1 MKIIEKSITRMTDDE
16 WSRTLELL
24 LGLDGDL
31 YSYED
36 ISDNL
41 WMFNTKN
48 RGKKNEYI
56 QFLTFS
62 I

>member
-16 WSRTLELL
+16 WSGTLELL
-24 LGLDGDL
+24 LGLDSDL

-41 WMFNTKN
+41 WMFNTRN
-48 RGKKNEYI
+48 MAKKERVR
-56 QFLTFS
+56 S
-62 I
+62 IFDI